1 MPDDKPKRER
11 IWTQE
16 RISKVSVAYMAAVYR
31 GGDSK
36 AALQGAFNIAHEFAT
51 VEQLKAKLI
60 ELDLAPKPEAGPA
73 AQDES
78 EVETFVAYLTDL
90 AAFDAAAGTM
100 LARKARASL
109 AELLKAIK
117 EGTLAKPADEVKD
130 PDHDPDNA
138 HVDLGIGEPPLVSA

>member
-1 MPDDKPKRER
+1 MPEEKPKRER
-11 IWTQE
+11 IWTQANLATLIDAFAFE
-16 RISKVSVAYMAAVYR
+16 RGRDASCEEAAKVAV
-31 GGDSK
+31 SEC
-36 AALQGAFNIAHEFAT
+36 ASFAT
-51 VEQLKAKLI
+51 ESQVRGKLTELKFTQKSETKAS
-60 ELDLAPKPEAGPA
+60 PP
-73 AQDES
+73 DER
-78 EVETFVAYLTDL
+78 EVEKFVSYLTDL